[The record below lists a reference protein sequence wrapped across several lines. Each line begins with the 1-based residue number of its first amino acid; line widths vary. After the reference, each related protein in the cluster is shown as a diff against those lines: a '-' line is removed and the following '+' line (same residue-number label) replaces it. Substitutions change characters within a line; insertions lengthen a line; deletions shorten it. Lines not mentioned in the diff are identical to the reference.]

1 LKLVFDTNI
10 YCDYA
15 EGVPEVVDVLATH
28 GERFYMPSIVVGELT
43 YGFLR
48 GSRQAF
54 NERKL
59 KEILAGLQIEIISV
73 NAEVGR
79 KYALICRALE
89 KKGRR
94 IPVNDAWIA
103 ACCMEVG
110 GTLLTR
116 DRHFEQVDQ
125 IDAMVLKG

>member
-15 EGVPEVVDVLATH
+15 EEVAEVVDVLAAH
-28 GERFYMPSIVVGELT
+28 GEPSYMSSIVFEELT

-48 GSRQAF
+48 GSRQAY
-54 NERKL
+54 NERKMREL
-59 KEILAGLQIEIISV
+59 IARLQIEDISV
-73 NAEVGR
+73 NAEVAR

-89 KKGRR
+89 KKGKR
-94 IPVNDAWIA
+94 IPVNDVWIA

-125 IDAMVLKG
+125 IEAMVLKS